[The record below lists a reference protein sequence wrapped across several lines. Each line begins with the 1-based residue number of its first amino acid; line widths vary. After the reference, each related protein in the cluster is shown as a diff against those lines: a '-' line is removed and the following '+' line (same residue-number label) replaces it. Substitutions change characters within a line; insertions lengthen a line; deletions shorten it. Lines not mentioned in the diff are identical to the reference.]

1 MWQKEETNV
10 QVAERTYISD
20 LWHSDRRQMLKWDFV
35 LALSLQ
41 HFVLT
46 KPSKVWRAKRQKNTK
61 QFHRVEKDQFQN
73 YRDLFNQLK
82 MTTSVNS
89 RKHSFTIIHYR
100 WLLPLIAKATT
111 GHLQSYFTTKN
122 TQSES
127 HFTSH
132 ELGLSIVKHGFGK
145 NILIINNYS
154 INPWI

>member
-20 LWHSDRRQMLKWDFV
+20 LWHSDRRQMLKWVFV
-35 LALSLQ
+35 LALSLHTLCSQ
-41 HFVLT
+41 N
-46 KPSKVWRAKRQKNTK
+46 PQKSDVQK
-61 QFHRVEKDQFQN
+61 GKKHEAISLSRKDQFQN
-73 YRDLFNQLK
+73 YRDLVNQLN

-89 RKHSFTIIHYR
+89 HKHSFIIIHYR

-145 NILIINNYS
+145 IS
-154 INPWI
+154 